1 MQIDVSNERLNKSNA
16 VGEGGNISNFD
27 GLNVDKKNG
36 MLKWILS
43 QKNWKESYIFFLA
56 FARQMLL
63 LIVAETDLFP
73 TQQKRSMC
81 ATSW

>member
-36 MLKWILS
+36 MLK
-43 QKNWKESYIFFLA
+43 
-56 FARQMLL
+56 
-63 LIVAETDLFP
+63 
-73 TQQKRSMC
+73 
-81 ATSW
+81 